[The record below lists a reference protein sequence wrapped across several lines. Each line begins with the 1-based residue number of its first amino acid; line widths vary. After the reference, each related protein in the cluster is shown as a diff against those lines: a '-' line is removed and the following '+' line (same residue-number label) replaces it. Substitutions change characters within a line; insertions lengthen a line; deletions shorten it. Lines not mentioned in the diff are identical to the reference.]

1 MKKRIGLVGFWNE
14 FVPEESIVVQ
24 LMQKY
29 YDVEITDPNEADYI
43 IFSSL
48 GTPFEYLK
56 YPQVRIMECYEN
68 VIPNYNFT
76 DYCIS
81 SIPAYYEDRGFYLPY
96 CLRSQHFQALK
107 NINRDYS
114 LKNIEDK
121 PYFASF
127 IASHESENS
136 LRGDFFKELSKY
148 KHVESVGSYLNN
160 MEDGRTVDWTNNSKT
175 DFQRKCKFNL
185 CFESTKLDGFV
196 TEKLVDAFFAE
207 SIPVY
212 FGSDYAKTIFNPN
225 AFIHCSDYETMDKA
239 IERIIE
245 LDNNDDEYLKMLST
259 PILLDPTYYETKME
273 ALDSFIQAIFDQP
286 LEKAFRRPRCFLPKF
301 EEDFILSKMNTRKL
315 TDYSMKELAKAML
328 LKFRKGGRKH

>member
-1 MKKRIGLVGFWNE
+1 
-14 FVPEESIVVQ
+14 
-24 LMQKY
+24 
-29 YDVEITDPNEADYI
+29 
-43 IFSSL
+43 
-48 GTPFEYLK
+48 
-56 YPQVRIMECYEN
+56 MECYEN

-76 DYCIS
+76 DYSIS
-81 SIPAYYEDRGFYLPY
+81 SVPAYYVDRGFYLPY
-96 CLRSQHFQALK
+96 CLRSQHFQAL
-107 NINRDYS
+107 NTINRDYS
-114 LKNIEDK
+114 FKDIENK

-148 KHVESVGSYLNN
+148 KRVESVGSYLNN
-160 MEDGRTVDWTNNSKT
+160 MEDGHTVDWTNDSKT

-212 FGSDYAKTIFNPN
+212 FGSDYAKKIFNPN
-225 AFIHCSDYETMDKA
+225 AFIYCPDYKTMDKA

-245 LDNNDDEYLKMLST
+245 LDNNNDEYLKMLSS
-259 PILLDPTYYETKME
+259 PILIDPTYYENKLSE
-273 ALDSFIQAIFDQP
+273 LDQFVRAIFDQP
-286 LEKAFRRPRCFLPKF
+286 LEKAFRRPRYLSPKYD
-301 EEDFILSKMNTRKL
+301 EDFILSKMNNRKL

-328 LKFRKGGRKH
+328 LKIRKGGKKR